1 MKNPYGYMSM
11 ANQAGNSK
19 QNGGATNGG
28 WGATSGN
35 NGMDF
40 GMSTDM
46 GMSNQPNRQGQ
57 NRMNLGGNTA
67 PPPGRGEPGPEP
79 VYDWRGAAGGDPMPG
94 YGTEQGGGNQGS
106 GPATGNGQGSSMLR
120 PYQPYPNTGIYPAG
134 DYFTGQTG
142 KWWDDSSN
150 QAAAQ
155 AYTNAMSPLYTIQEG
170 GRQFNATELEGAR
183 RFDAEFGRTDRNDLW
198 GQGFSERQQTEA
210 ERVAMEAENQWNQDF
225 EWGKSQDMFGRGIA
239 TGELDLARLTQAQR
253 NALDT
258 GELNL
263 AKLTQAQRNALDTG
277 QLSLAQLT
285 QQQRNAVEQ
294 GQLGLANRQ
303 QTENNAIE
311 KGQLALSQ
319 LTQQQRN
326 AVESGQLNL
335 ANLTQQQK
343 NAIEQAQLAFQQ
355 RQENNR
361 YAIDQGQLS
370 LANRTQTENLGMD
383 RSRLSL
389 DTMTQNQLNAYR
401 NQQLSQEAALSRE
414 NMKNQMAMQTMQA
427 FGRTQAPNVRFMRNW
442 G

>member
-11 ANQAGNSK
+11 ANQAGNNK
-19 QNGGATNGG
+19 QSGGASNGG
-28 WGATSGN
+28 WGMTGGADS
-35 NGMDF
+35 MDF

-46 GMSNQPNRQGQ
+46 GMSNQPSRQGQ
-57 NRMNLGGNTA
+57 NRMNLGTNTT
-67 PPPGRGEPGPEP
+67 PPPGRGEPGAGVGGPP
-79 VYDWRGAAGGDPMPG
+79 NRGGAGSDPINNPYPG
-94 YGTEQGGGNQGS
+94 APTQPQG
-106 GPATGNGQGSSMLR
+106 GQGSSLMR
-120 PYQPYPNTGIYPAG
+120 PYQPYPNAGIYPAG

-210 ERVAMEAENQWNQDF
+210 ERVAAAAENQWNQDF

-239 TGELDLARLTQAQR
+239 TGELDLSR
-253 NALDT
+253 
-258 GELNL
+258 
-263 AKLTQAQRNALDTG
+263 
-277 QLSLAQLT
+277 LT
-285 QQQRNAVEQ
+285 QQQRNALDQ
-294 GQLGLANRQ
+294 GQLALANRT
-303 QTENNAIE
+303 QTENANVDRARLSLDQTTQSQNNAIE

-343 NAIEQAQLAFQQ
+343 YAIENAQLAFQQ

-361 YAIDQGQLS
+361 YAIDTGQLS
-370 LANRTQTENLGMD
+370 LANRTQTENANVD
-383 RSRLSL
+383 RAKLSL
-389 DTMTQNQLNAYR
+389 DQLTQSQLNAYR
-401 NQQLSQEAALSRE
+401 NQQLGQEAALSRE